1 MMKDG
6 CCLGVRSLTLTVM
19 RRRASPLK
27 MKVFAVTFTLTDP
40 GRIEFVSVLVGDIG
54 GTKTVLALAREVE
67 GRWRLDRELRLPSSA
82 YDALPELV
90 AHYLRE
96 TGASPRGAAFAVA
109 GPVQDGRSDIT
120 NLPWVIDRRQL
131 AGEFG
136 WERVGLLNDLE
147 AIAWGIPFLGPEDL
161 ETLYAG
167 EEGAAGNA
175 CIIAAGTGLGQAGL
189 YWDGERHHPFA
200 TEGGHA
206 DFAPASSR
214 EEALLAWLRRRHG
227 HVSWERLVSGP
238 GILNLYDFLR
248 DQPGARSGGHATSS
262 VRRLAGLTEAEGE
275 DPVVAIAEQAAAGTC
290 PRCVETMALF
300 FNLYGREAGNLAL
313 KHLALG
319 GVYLGGGIVPKNL
332 ELLRCSDFL
341 AGFFAKGR
349 LEPLLRRIPVK
360 VILNPA
366 TPLLGAAHFFQ
377 VAPA

>member
-1 MMKDG
+1 M
-6 CCLGVRSLTLTVM
+6 
-19 RRRASPLK
+19 
-27 MKVFAVTFTLTDP
+27 
-40 GRIEFVSVLVGDIG
+40 SVLVGDIG
-54 GTKTVLALAREVE
+54 GTKTVLALATEVE
-67 GRWRLDRELRLPSSA
+67 GRWRLARELRLPSGA

-120 NLPWVIDRRQL
+120 NLPWVIDRRHL
-131 AGEFG
+131 ASEFG

-147 AIAWGIPFLGPEDL
+147 AIAWGIPFLGPEDV
-161 ETLYAG
+161 ETLYPG
-167 EEGAAGNA
+167 EEGAGGNA

-206 DFAPASSR
+206 DFAPATNR
-214 EEALLAWLRRRHG
+214 EEALLVWLRRRHG

-238 GILNLYDFLR
+238 GILNIHDFLR
-248 DQPGARSGGHATSS
+248 DQPGARAGGRYTSPL
-262 VRRLAGLTEAEGE
+262 RRPAGQPEGEGE
-275 DPVVAIAEQAAAGTC
+275 DPVAAIAAQAVAGSC
-290 PRCVETMALF
+290 RFCVETMALF
-300 FNLYGREAGNLAL
+300 FSLYGREAGNLAL

-332 ELLRCSDFL
+332 ELLRRSDFL
-341 AGFFAKGR
+341 AAFFAKGR
-349 LEPLLRRIPVK
+349 LESLLRRMPVK

-377 VAPA
+377 AERGQL